1 MNTNNSAVSPL
12 QGRKQEQSLT
22 QGQSPRRLATGLA
35 ILLTLLVTSGSYFAY
50 QQLLKLYTQ
59 PIITQQSADLNF
71 SAATLARELGHLR
84 DLTLMIKRN
93 APIRIALNP
102 YRALDRNLLHREFIR
117 FSRDHALI
125 SQVRWIDAMGEEQ
138 VRINFASG
146 EAEIVPPDDLQNKS
160 DRYYFQQ
167 AMAYPPG
174 QVYISPL
181 DLNIERGQIERPLKP
196 TLRSAIRTTNAE
208 TMREGV
214 LVINYDLRELF
225 NAIRATYSRDS
236 ATELINTSGFWLL
249 GRSPEQEWGH
259 LFNKPE
265 ARLGSRLPDLW
276 RQINARAAASDVHA
290 AGRMW
295 SWERLALIERPGEG
309 REVLILLT
317 SSSVDLFSGITRK
330 IRLLV
335 ILCAL
340 TVLALGSW
348 LIVLFLRSEA
358 RQRML
363 YQRINQ
369 EHRKLQEA
377 HHSLVTAHEQ
387 QSLLQEE
394 LVETRKL
401 SSLGMM
407 VAGVAHELNTPT
419 GGALMVLSSVE
430 GQLKS
435 LKQTHTSSQQQAAL
449 THAEEGMGLAMR
461 NLNQVSRLIT
471 SFKRLALD
479 RADEELRHVRLNDLI
494 TDLQLTLSPL
504 FRKQPISLK
513 TDIPPD
519 TQLYT
524 HAGIISQILQN
535 LIENALTHAFTP
547 GQEGCIWLTA
557 KSLQGAT
564 PQLELRVADDGQG
577 IDPNL
582 RKNLFDPFVTSGR
595 GRGHT
600 GLGLHLVHQW
610 VHRLLHGSIEVQSE
624 PGRGSCFILRIPLD
638 SRLSAEQQKD

>member
-1 MNTNNSAVSPL
+1 MNTDNRAIAEL
-12 QGRKQEQSLT
+12 QEQEHRLP

-35 ILLTLLVTSGSYFAY
+35 ILLTLVVGSGSYFAY
-50 QQLLKLYTQ
+50 HQLLNLYTQ

-71 SAATLARELGHLR
+71 GAATLARELGHLR
-84 DLTLMIKRN
+84 DLTLMIKRS
-93 APIRIALNP
+93 PPVRIALNP
-102 YRALDRNLLHREFIR
+102 YRTLDRNLLHREFIR

-125 SQVRWIDAMGEEQ
+125 SQVRWIAASGEEQ

-146 EAEIVPPDDLQNKS
+146 EAEIVPPDELQNKA

-181 DLNIERGQIERPLKP
+181 DLNIERGQIEHPLKP
-196 TLRSAIRTTNAE
+196 TLRAAIRTTDAE

-214 LVINYDLRELF
+214 FVINYDLRALF

-236 ATELINTSGFWLL
+236 ATELLNTSGFWLL
-249 GRSPEQEWGH
+249 GRTPEQEWGH
-259 LFNKPE
+259 LLDHPE
-265 ARLGSRLPDLW
+265 AQLGTRYPELW
-276 RQINARAAASDVHA
+276 RQINERPAASDIHL
-290 AGRMW
+290 AGKIW
-295 SWERLALIERPGEG
+295 SWEKLPLIERPGEG

-317 SSSVDLFSGITRK
+317 SSSVDLVSSITGK
-330 IRLLV
+330 LLIV
-335 ILCAL
+335 VTLCAL

-363 YQRINQ
+363 YQRINR
-369 EHRKLQEA
+369 EHLKLQTV
-377 HHSLVTAHEQ
+377 HHSLITAHEQ

-430 GQLKS
+430 GQLKN
-435 LKQTHTSSQQQAAL
+435 LKQTETTAEQQAAL

-479 RADEELRHVRLNDLI
+479 RADDELRHVQLNDLV
-494 TDLQLTLSPL
+494 TDLELTLSPL
-504 FRKQPISLK
+504 FRKQPIRL
-513 TDIPPD
+513 TTEIPPD
-519 TQLYT
+519 THLYT
-524 HAGIISQILQN
+524 HPGIISQILQN
-535 LIENALTHAFTP
+535 LIENALTHAFAP
-547 GQEGCIWLTA
+547 GQEGCIRLSA
-557 KSLQGAT
+557 KPLHGAIS
-564 PQLELRVADDGQG
+564 QLELRVADDGQG
-577 IDPNL
+577 IDPDL
-582 RKNLFDPFVTSGR
+582 RKSLFDPFVTSGR

-624 PGRGSCFILRIPLD
+624 FGRGSCFILRIPVD
-638 SRLSAEQQKD
+638 CRLSTEQEKD

>member
-1 MNTNNSAVSPL
+1 MNTDNSAVAQL
-12 QGRKQEQSLT
+12 QEQEHRLP
-22 QGQSPRRLATGLA
+22 QGQSPRRLATGLT

-50 QQLLKLYTQ
+50 HQLLDLYTQ
-59 PIITQQSADLNF
+59 PIMTQQSADLNF
-71 SAATLARELGHLR
+71 GAATLSRELGHLR
-84 DLTLMIKRN
+84 DLTLMIKRS
-93 APIRIALNP
+93 PPVRIALNP
-102 YRALDRNLLHREFIR
+102 YRALDSNLLHREFIR
-117 FSRDHALI
+117 FSQDHALI
-125 SQVRWIDAMGEEQ
+125 SQVRWIDASGEEQ
-138 VRINFASG
+138 VRINFVSG
-146 EAEIVPPDDLQNKS
+146 EAEIVPPDELQNKA

-167 AMAYPPG
+167 AMAYPLD

-196 TLRSAIRTTNAE
+196 TLRAAVRTTNTE

-214 LVINYDLRELF
+214 IVINYDLRELF

-236 ATELINTSGFWLL
+236 ATELINTSGFWLVS
-249 GRSPEQEWGH
+249 RSPEQEWGH
-259 LFNKPE
+259 LFDNPE
-265 ARLGSRLPDLW
+265 AQLGNKFPELW
-276 RQINARAAASDVHA
+276 RQIKARPTANDVHA
-290 AGRMW
+290 EGRIW
-295 SWERLALIERPGEG
+295 SWEKLALIERPGEG

-317 SSSVDLFSGITRK
+317 SSSVDLVSGITGK
-330 IRLLV
+330 LWLLV
-335 ILCAL
+335 TLCAL
-340 TVLALGSW
+340 TVIALGSW
-348 LIVLFLRSEA
+348 LITLFLRSEA
-358 RQRML
+358 RQRVL

-369 EHRKLQEA
+369 EHLKLQTV

-479 RADEELRHVRLNDLI
+479 RADDELRHVYLNDLV
-494 TDLQLTLSPL
+494 TDLELTLSPL
-504 FRKQPISLK
+504 FRKQPISL
-513 TDIPPD
+513 TTEIPPD
-519 TQLYT
+519 THLYT
-524 HAGIISQILQN
+524 HPGIISQILQN
-535 LIENALTHAFTP
+535 LIENALTHAFAP
-547 GQEGCIWLTA
+547 GQKGCIQLSA
-557 KSLQGAT
+557 KPLPGAK
-564 PQLELRVADDGQG
+564 LELAVTDNGRG
-577 IDPNL
+577 IDPDL
-582 RKNLFDPFVTSGR
+582 RKSLFDPFVTSGR

-624 PGRGSCFILRIPLD
+624 FGRGSCFILRIPVD
-638 SRLSAEQQKD
+638 CRLSTEQEKD